1 MRTQRW
7 PLLLIG
13 AALLLPLGLG
23 AVLLLGNGDD
33 ADAGGGAATA
43 TPPARTFPPTAT
55 PTRREI
61 VERVLDPERDYGD
74 ASVAF
79 QARRSPEGAIR
90 DYFETTG
97 RYDYRSLSHQQL
109 RAAQLELTD
118 LILERTTGAARSQML
133 AWFDEY
139 LAPNLDPGPVW
150 LWRQHAEVE
159 STATIEQTTDYAR
172 VAASIVFTR
181 WFSNDVSQRVR
192 SRFRFELHR
201 SYDGIWRMAGWEAL
215 GDTLIP

>member
-23 AVLLLGNGDD
+23 AVLFLGNGSDT
-33 ADAGGGAATA
+33 AAATPTV
-43 TPPARTFPPTAT
+43 TPAPRAFPPTAT
-55 PTRREI
+55 PTRREL
-61 VERVLDPERDYGD
+61 VERVLDPERGYGD

-79 QARRSPEGAIR
+79 QVRRSPEGAIR

-97 RYDYRSLSHQQL
+97 RYDYRSLSQQEL
-109 RAAQLELTD
+109 RAAQLALTD
-118 LILERTTGAARSQML
+118 LILERTTGAARRQLL

-139 LAPNLDPGPVW
+139 LTANLDRGLVW
-150 LWRQHAEVE
+150 LWRQHAAVE
-159 STATIEQTTDYAR
+159 STATIEQTPDYAR

-201 SYDGIWRMAGWEAL
+201 SYDGVWRMAGWEAL

>member
-1 MRTQRW
+1 MRTRRW

-13 AALLLPLGLG
+13 VALLLPLGLG
-23 AVLLLGNGDD
+23 AVLFLG
-33 ADAGGGAATA
+33 AGGDTAAATPA
-43 TPPARTFPPTAT
+43 VTPAPRAFPPTAT
-55 PTRREI
+55 PTRRDL

-74 ASVAF
+74 ASAAF
-79 QARRSPEGAIR
+79 QARRSPEGAIL

-97 RYDYRSLSHQQL
+97 RYDYRSLSQPEL
-109 RAAQLELTD
+109 RAAQLALTD
-118 LILERTTGAARSQML
+118 LILERTTGAARRQML

-139 LAPNLDPGPVW
+139 LTDNLDRGPVW
-150 LWRQHAEVE
+150 LWRQHATVE
-159 STATIEQTTDYAR
+159 STATIEQTPDYAR

-201 SYDGIWRMAGWEAL
+201 SYDGVWRMAGWEAL

>member
-1 MRTQRW
+1 MRTRPW

-23 AVLLLGNGDD
+23 AVLLLGNGGERGDD
-33 ADAGGGAATA
+33 AATA
-43 TPPARTFPPTAT
+43 TPPARAFPPTAT
-55 PTRREI
+55 PTRRDL
-61 VERVLDPERDYGD
+61 VGRVLDPERDYGY
-74 ASVAF
+74 ASPAF
-79 QARRSPEGAIR
+79 QVRRRPEGAIR
-90 DYFETTG
+90 DYFESTG
-97 RYDYRSLSHQQL
+97 RYDYRSLSQQEL

-118 LILERTTGAARSQML
+118 LILERTTGAARRQLL

-139 LAPNLDPGPVW
+139 LTDDLDPGPVW
-150 LWRQHAEVE
+150 LWRQHAAVE
-159 STATIEQTTDYAR
+159 STATIEQSSDYAL

-215 GDTLIP
+215 GDALIP

>member
-1 MRTQRW
+1 MRTRRW

-23 AVLLLGNGDD
+23 AVLFLGNGGERGD
-33 ADAGGGAATA
+33 GAATA

-55 PTRREI
+55 PTRREL
-61 VERVLDPERDYGD
+61 VARVLDPERDYGD
-74 ASVAF
+74 ASAAF
-79 QARRSPEGAIR
+79 QVRRSPEGAIR
-90 DYFETTG
+90 DYFETTA
-97 RYDYRSLSHQQL
+97 RYDYRSLSHQEL
-109 RAAQLELTD
+109 RAAQLALTD
-118 LILERTTGAARSQML
+118 LILERTTGAARRQML

-139 LAPNLDPGPVW
+139 LIDNLDPGPVW
-150 LWRQHAEVE
+150 LWRQYAAVE
-159 STATIEQTTDYAR
+159 STATIEQSTDYAR

-201 SYDGIWRMAGWEAL
+201 SYDGVWKMAGWEAL
-215 GDTLIP
+215 GDTLVP

>member
-1 MRTQRW
+1 MRTRLW

-23 AVLLLGNGDD
+23 AVLFPGNGGDSND
-33 ADAGGGAATA
+33 A
-43 TPPARTFPPTAT
+43 TPAAAPPAPRTFPPSATA
-55 PTRREI
+55 TRREL

-74 ASVAF
+74 ASAAF
-79 QARRSPEGAIR
+79 QVRRSPEGAIR
-90 DYFETTG
+90 DYFETTA
-97 RYDYRSLSHQQL
+97 RYDYRSLSQPEL
-109 RAAQLELTD
+109 RVAQLGLTD
-118 LILERTTGAARSQML
+118 LILERTTAAARRQLL

-139 LAPNLDPGPVW
+139 LTDNLAPGPVW

-159 STATIEQTTDYAR
+159 STATIEQRTDYAR

-201 SYDGIWRMAGWEAL
+201 SYDGVWRMAGWEAL
-215 GDTLIP
+215 GDTLIR